1 MIHVIRVIFLLL
13 VSIVALAYL
22 SGLLTSNYVPAGN
35 GATTLPIGDS
45 PNFAP
50 YAIMLGSVVCAF
62 GFIAL
67 DILAK
72 KKNLSALSGL
82 FFGIMVGVLISLCL
96 GYLIDQVAINFIYR
110 SVGVSD
116 AAEIGKGSTLLQGIK
131 LMVGVMVTYLTTSFV
146 LQTKDDFRFII
157 PYVEFQRATKGP
169 RPIILDTSVIIDG
182 RIADLAATGLFE
194 TTVIVP
200 RFVLN
205 ELQTIAD
212 SGDRLKRSR
221 GRRGL
226 DVLEKLKAMPR
237 LELRFWD
244 GTLTETHS
252 DEGVDQ
258 KLVSLA
264 KQEGG
269 KIVTNDYNLNKVA
282 GLRGVNVI
290 NINALADALKPVVL
304 PGETMK
310 VRIIKPGE
318 NTGQGVGYMEDGTMV
333 VIEGGRDKVG
343 LEVEMI
349 VTNMIQNPAGK
360 MIFGRTDGGHLPH
373 PQAAPR
379 PHGPSHQNLI
389 PPPPHARASRPQPSL
404 RIFAHCLGRFP

>member
-22 SGLLTSNYVPAGN
+22 SGLLVSTAAPGA
-35 GATTLPIGDS
+35 GATTQSISES

-50 YAIMLGSVVCAF
+50 YALMLGSVVCAF

-96 GYLIDQVAINFIYR
+96 GYVIDQVAINFIYH
-110 SVGVSD
+110 SVGIQNRGEMD
-116 AAEIGKGSTLLQGIK
+116 RTDILLQGIK

-182 RIADLAATGLFE
+182 RIADLATTGLFE

-226 DVLEKLKAMPR
+226 EVLEKLKALPR
-237 LELRFWD
+237 LELHFWN

-282 GLRGVNVI
+282 GLRGVSVI
-290 NINALADALKPVVL
+290 NINSIAEALKPVVL

-318 NTGQGVGYMEDGTMV
+318 NAGQGVGYLEDGTMV
-333 VIEGGRDKVG
+333 VVEGGRDKVG
-343 LEVEMI
+343 AEVEMV

-373 PQAAPR
+373 PQAAPQ
-379 PHGPSHQNLI
+379 PPPQ
-389 PPPPHARASRPQPSL
+389 PPPPIHPPPSPRP
-404 RIFAHCLGRFP
+404 A